1 MVTPSKVEDM
11 ETNFDLTKPRHSKLI
26 LPVPEYHLVC
36 SNHFRPA
43 SRFCLDFSYLKKRK
57 SETSFCPLSSNNIRQ
72 VRIYSQSPL
81 YKTTTGCPSQPSKG
95 RFFIP
100 YSYLIRLSPKIFI
113 FFITWLALLTV
124 FTIVTA
130 HIFYACQGSRA
141 RRERNAQHAG
151 HADWFCLL

>member
-36 SNHFRPA
+36 SNH
-43 SRFCLDFSYLKKRK
+43 LDFSYLQQRK
-57 SETSFCPLSSNNIRQ
+57 SETSFCPLSFKNTRQ
-72 VRIYSQSPL
+72 IRIYSQSPL
-81 YKTTTGCPSQPSKG
+81 NKTTTGCPSQPSKG

-100 YSYLIRLSPKIFI
+100 YSYLIRLSPTIFI
-113 FFITWLALLTV
+113 FFITWLALRTV
-124 FTIVTA
+124 LTIVTA

-151 HADWFCLL
+151 HANWFCLL